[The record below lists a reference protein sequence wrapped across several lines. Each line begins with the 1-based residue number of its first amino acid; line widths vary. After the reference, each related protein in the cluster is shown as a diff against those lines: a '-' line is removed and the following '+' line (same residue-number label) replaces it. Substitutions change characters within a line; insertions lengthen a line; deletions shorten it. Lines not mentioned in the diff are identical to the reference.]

1 MNKPDSKYTYTI
13 EDTIN
18 GLAITWRGSKRWLE
32 SILNLVLSCML
43 GYIFIKIL
51 LEILLNLGN
60 ILNTAVLVSYLF
72 LLVVIAIE
80 LPFILMDALDGMF
93 DQERITINDDSIQVR
108 KTGFGSREWN
118 KTYSTDGKMC
128 FFHVRTGLIA
138 FYRSKGLVMIYSK
151 GFLKSTAIHPLR
163 RFLRGASEEDAI
175 AVLERIKA
183 RYPRYDIYYRGYT
196 GGQS

>member
-1 MNKPDSKYTYTI
+1 MDKPSTKYTYTI
-13 EDTIN
+13 DNTIN
-18 GLAITWRGSKRWLE
+18 GLAITWWGRKRWLE

-43 GYIFIKIL
+43 GYVFIKIL
-51 LEILLNLGN
+51 LDILLNLGN
-60 ILNTAVLVSYLF
+60 IHNTAVLVSYLF
-72 LLVVIAIE
+72 LLLIIAWE
-80 LPFILMDALDGMF
+80 LPFILMGMLDGMF
-93 DQERITINDDSIQVR
+93 DQEMITINDDSIQVR
-108 KTGFGSREWN
+108 KSGFGSREWN
-118 KTYSTDGKMC
+118 KTFSTDGRMC

-138 FYRSKGLVMIYSK
+138 FYRSKWLAMVYSK

-163 RFLRGASEEDAI
+163 CFLRGASEKDAI